1 MKKQKNTDQNVNK
14 IDFNFF
20 WLLSNV
26 CKLLETELTHKNMS

>member
-14 IDFNFF
+14 NDFNFF

-26 CKLLETELTHKNMS
+26 CKLL